1 MSLLAILTR
10 TTLGL
15 VSALISPPASPSPP
29 AASPRTAGPVHVTRS
44 AALVAAPAAPTA
56 AAEIVDRVQQ
66 FYAGIK
72 QVTAS
77 FRQAV
82 TNTTFGSTKTSDG
95 AVWITK
101 PGKMRWDYL
110 EKKKTGVEVK
120 KSFISNGVYLYVI
133 EHDNK
138 QVVKKN
144 LQHDLMPVAVSFLYG
159 KGDLK
164 TEFDAELDKSGKYGE
179 KDDIVLKLTPKQPS
193 AQYKNLFLVVSPKDF
208 HVSQSVIIDSSSN
221 VNHFRFYAPD
231 FDKPIK
237 DSYFEFDERSV
248 KNYRVIDADSPRDGL
263 AGAGAPPPPAL
274 LPVPTAKSAAHPAMP
289 SATQPAAK
297 PGAPKTRPDDVPPAT
312 REAP

>member
-15 VSALISPPASPSPP
+15 VSALTSAPAS
-29 AASPRTAGPVHVTRS
+29 AASPRTGPAHVVQS

-95 AVWITK
+95 AVWIMK

-120 KSFISNGVYLYVI
+120 KSFISNGAYLYVI

-164 TEFDAELDKSGKYGE
+164 AEFDAELDKSAKYGE

-208 HVSQSVIIDSSSN
+208 HVSQSVIIDSSGN
-221 VNHFRFYAPD
+221 INHFRFYAPD

-248 KNYRVIDADSPRDGL
+248 KNYRVIDADASRDGL
-263 AGAGAPPPPAL
+263 AGTGGL
-274 LPVPTAKSAAHPAMP
+274 
-289 SATQPAAK
+289 
-297 PGAPKTRPDDVPPAT
+297 VPPA
-312 REAP
+312 APPAKPPGKAAPPKPDPAPR

>member
-1 MSLLAILTR
+1 MFDYLIAIIR
-10 TTLGL
+10 I
-15 VSALISPPASPSPP
+15 AL
-29 AASPRTAGPVHVTRS
+29 AASSP
-44 AALVAAPAAPTA
+44 AAPAAPPAQPAIVEVAAPAVTA
-56 AAEIVDRVQQ
+56 APSNKANDVVDQVQK
-66 FYAGIK
+66 FYANIK
-72 QVTAS
+72 QVTAQ
-77 FRQAV
+77 FRQSV
-82 TNTTFGSTKTSDG
+82 TYDTFGSTKTSDG
-95 AVWITK
+95 AVWIMK

-120 KSFISNGVYLYVI
+120 KSFISNGAYLYVI

-164 TEFDAELDKSGKYGE
+164 AEFDAELDKSAKYGE

-208 HVSQSVIIDSSSN
+208 HVSQSVIIDSSGN

-263 AGAGAPPPPAL
+263 AGAGAPQPPAL
-274 LPVPTAKSAAHPAMP
+274 PPVPAAKSPAHPAP
-289 SATQPAAK
+289 QPPGK
-297 PGAPKTRPDDVPPAT
+297 PGTLNTRPDDVPPAT